1 MAQTVALVGIGAMGS
16 GVARCLVA
24 AGFGVRGYDTRPAAL
39 DHVREAGGAA
49 SASAAD
55 AATGADVALLLVLNA
70 DQVEEVVFG
79 PDGLASVLAPQ
90 TVIISATTMS
100 PARARTLAARAEAAG
115 LAWLDAPVSGGTR
128 RAAEGT
134 LTSIVGGSV
143 SDLERARPILAA
155 YSRDVF
161 HLGPVGSGSAAKM
174 INQILVYSHLAAAAE
189 AMTVCRKLGVDGQA
203 VYDVICTSMGASA
216 IFESRVPSLLD
227 GTYQSGG
234 SLSIA
239 LKDLGIVEEV
249 ARELGLPM
257 PMTAQATQ
265 LFRATAAT
273 GGLDQDDLGVARLMA
288 RLGGLSDGG

>member
-1 MAQTVALVGIGAMGS
+1 MSPTVALVGIGAMGS
-16 GVARCLVA
+16 GVAGCLAA
-24 AGFGVRGYDTRPAAL
+24 AGFGVRGYDIRPAAL
-39 DHVREAGGAA
+39 QHVRNAGGVVA
-49 SASAAD
+49 ASAAD
-55 AATGADVALLLVLNA
+55 AGTGADVALLLVLNA

-100 PARARTLAARAEAAG
+100 PARARALAARAEAAG

-134 LTSIVGGSV
+134 LTSIVGGTAA
-143 SDLERARPILAA
+143 DLERTRAILQA

-161 HLGPVGSGSAAKM
+161 HLGQVGSGSAAKM
-174 INQILVYSHLAAAAE
+174 INQILVYNHLAAAVE
-189 AMTVCRKLGVDGQA
+189 AMTMCRKLGADGQA
-203 VYDVICTSMGASA
+203 VYDVICTSMGTSA
-216 IFESRVPSLLD
+216 IFESRVPNLLD

-234 SLSIA
+234 SLRIA

-249 ARELGLPM
+249 ARELALPM

-265 LFRATAAT
+265 LFRATASAA
-273 GGLDQDDLGVARLMA
+273 GLDQDDLGVARLMA
-288 RLGGLSDGG
+288 RLGGLPEGG